1 MIPIRRLAAA
11 RQWRVRLWQL
21 AFAGAV
27 VGFLTGLIC
36 RPGRSAFPCSP
47 GTDSVAVP
55 FLGSE
60 AASSLVLYL
69 AKMATFGQLGAPS
82 WTVLVRGLAIGTAL
96 MAGPFLARPLVR
108 RLPPHSYALVIDL
121 VLVVSAA
128 GMFFA
133 MQSH

>member
-1 MIPIRRLAAA
+1 MA
-11 RQWRVRLWQL
+11 
-21 AFAGAV
+21 
-27 VGFLTGLIC
+27 VGFRRRSCRLFDRPDLSTGPL
-36 RPGRSAFPCSP
+36 
-47 GTDSVAVP
+47 SVPVFTGYGLSGGA